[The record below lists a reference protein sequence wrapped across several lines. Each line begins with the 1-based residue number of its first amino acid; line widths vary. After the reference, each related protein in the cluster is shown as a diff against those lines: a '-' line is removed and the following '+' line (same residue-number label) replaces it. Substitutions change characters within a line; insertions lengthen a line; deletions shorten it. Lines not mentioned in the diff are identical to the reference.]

1 MLTYAAVLLLAPVV
15 AGQVEKSTKPN
26 DLGKLKAF
34 MGNWEATD
42 IEIEGKQFRA
52 AASWKPVLDGRFIE
66 HRFMLSDSPD
76 EPGLW
81 LLVMIGQDPA
91 DQQVKFWGFHSDGG
105 ISASTLPETDGKN
118 IVLKSEVTDSAG
130 SKRQAT
136 VTFVFPDKDSY
147 KWTIRYAD
155 GENAEA
161 TFKRAGKTKGQKWP
175 GLTFDTPQDV
185 SEQLKDMG
193 WWAGNCTYEGGDAF
207 TGKPIVG
214 QSTCGWT
221 LNGRF
226 LLCDIVSVQP
236 DLTVGRYR
244 AVIGVDPSTNKTT
257 GWEFESVGT
266 VGKYIVSDKGQDIV
280 GSALSPK
287 AGKLEYK
294 GRMTRTDN
302 GFGYQATGKLPDGK
316 ETSYH
321 GIWKKHPAGK

>member
-1 MLTYAAVLLLAPVV
+1 MLIYAAVLLLAPLV

-26 DLGKLKAF
+26 DLAKLKAF

-42 IEIEGKQFRA
+42 ITA
-52 AASWKPVLDGRFIE
+52 TASWKPVLDGRFIE

-91 DQQVKFWGFHSDGG
+91 DQQVKFWAFHSDGACSLA
-105 ISASTLPETDGKN
+105 ILSKSEGKD
-118 IVLKSEVTDSAG
+118 IVLKSEGTDLAG

-155 GENAEA
+155 GENAES

-175 GLTFDTPQDV
+175 GLTVETPQDA
-185 SEQLKDMG
+185 SEQLKDIA
-193 WWAGNCTYEGGDAF
+193 WWAARCSFEGNDAF
-207 TGKPIVG
+207 TGKTTVG
-214 QSTCGWT
+214 QSTCDWT
-221 LNGRF
+221 LNGKF
-226 LLCDIVSVQP
+226 LLYDIVSVEP

-257 GWEFESVGT
+257 GWEFDALGT
-266 VGKYIVSDKGQDIV
+266 VGKYTVSDKGQDIV
-280 GSALSPK
+280 GMALSPK
-287 AGKLEYK
+287 AGNLEYK
-294 GRMTRTDN
+294 GRMTRTDT
-302 GFGYQATGKLPDGK
+302 GMEYRATGKLPEGK
-316 ETSYH
+316 ETSIH